1 LKLIIQIPCYN
12 EAQTLPITL
21 KDLPKQI
28 DGIDIIETLIID
40 DGSTDDTVKIAKQ
53 YGVNHIVRHTKN
65 FGLAKAFM
73 TGIHSS
79 LSFGAD
85 IIVNTDADNQYN
97 GEDIKKLVEPIL
109 KGQTEI
115 VVGARPIN
123 NIESFSA
130 IKKVLQKIGSWAV
143 RLLSGTNIPDAPSGF
158 RAFSR
163 DAAFQLNVFNKYT
176 YTLETLIQAGIKD
189 IPIVSVP
196 IRVNKELRPSKLIK
210 SIPRYIN
217 RSVIT
222 IMRIFIIYKP
232 LRFFG
237 FISLLSILLGFILGV
252 RYLYFFSIGNGS
264 GHIQSLIIM
273 MVLLILG
280 FLLMVIGFL
289 GDAISVNRKILED
302 IQHNM
307 RKIST
312 DKRDNFC

>member
-1 LKLIIQIPCYN
+1 LKLVIQIPCYN
-12 EAQTLPITL
+12 ESQTLHIAL
-21 KDLPKQI
+21 EDLPKQI
-28 DGIDIIETLIID
+28 DGIDIIEVLIID
-40 DGSTDDTVKIAKQ
+40 DGSTDDTVKVARQ
-53 YGVNHIVRHTKN
+53 SGVNHIVKHTKN

-73 TGIHSS
+73 TGISAS
-79 LSFGAD
+79 LKLGAD

-109 KGQTEI
+109 NGQAEI
-115 VVGARPIN
+115 VIGARPIN
-123 NIESFSA
+123 KIESFST
-130 IKKVLQKIGSWAV
+130 IKKLLQRIGSWAV

-163 DAAFQLNVFNKYT
+163 DAALQLNVFNKYT

-189 IPIVSVP
+189 IPIASVP
-196 IRVNKELRPSKLIK
+196 VRVNKELRPSKLIK

-222 IMRIFIIYKP
+222 IIRIFIIYKP

-237 FISLLSILLGFILGV
+237 LVSLISILLGLVLGV
-252 RYLYFFSIGNGS
+252 RYLYFYFIGNGA

-273 MVLLILG
+273 VVLIILG
-280 FLLMVIGFL
+280 FLLMVVGFL

-302 IQHNM
+302 IQYNT
-307 RKIST
+307 RKKSI
-312 DKRDNFC
+312 D

>member
-1 LKLIIQIPCYN
+1 M
-12 EAQTLPITL
+12 QTLPIAL
-21 KDLPKQI
+21 ADLPKHI
-28 DGIDIIETLIID
+28 DGIDSIEILIID
-40 DGSTDDTVKIAKQ
+40 DGSTDDTVKVARQ
-53 YGVNHIVRHTKN
+53 YGVNNIVKHTKN

-73 TGIHSS
+73 TGIYAS
-79 LSFGAD
+79 LKLGAD

-109 KGQTEI
+109 NGQAEMVI
-115 VVGARPIN
+115 GARPIN

-163 DAAFQLNVFNKYT
+163 DAALQINVFNKYT

-196 IRVNKELRPSKLIK
+196 IRVNKELRPSKLVK

-217 RSVIT
+217 RSIIT
-222 IMRIFIIYKP
+222 IIRIFIIYKP

-237 FISLLSILLGFILGV
+237 SVSMISMLLGLVLGV
-252 RYLYFFSIGNGS
+252 RYLYFYSIGNGS

-273 MVLLILG
+273 TVLIIFG
-280 FLLMVIGFL
+280 FLLMVIGLL

-302 IQHNM
+302 IQHNT
-307 RKIST
+307 RKMGME
-312 DKRDNFC
+312 K